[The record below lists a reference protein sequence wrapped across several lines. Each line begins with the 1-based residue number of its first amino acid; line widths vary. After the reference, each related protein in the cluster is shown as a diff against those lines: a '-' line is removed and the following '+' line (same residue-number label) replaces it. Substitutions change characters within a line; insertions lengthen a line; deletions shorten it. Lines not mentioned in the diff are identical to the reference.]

1 MGIRDWLL
9 EISGWGLV
17 NGEWGVVIGD
27 WGLGESLL
35 TQRAQRSGGLGLVP
49 AVAGRAYARIGD

>member
-1 MGIRDWLL
+1 M
-9 EISGWGLV
+9 V
-17 NGEWGVVIGD
+17 GD

-49 AVAGRAYARIGD
+49 AVAGRAYARIGYW